1 MNKHLKT
8 VLSDKR
14 DTIVKRWFEAV
25 ARTYPADTAR
35 FLQSRR
41 DPFANPVGNTT
52 IRGLN
57 GLFDQ
62 LLADMVP
69 DEVVACLDPII
80 RIRAVQSFTPSRAT
94 GFVFALKAIIRD
106 QVGKGGSERPIAD
119 GLTEIDGRIDDMGLM
134 AFDVYMRCKEKVYQ
148 IKANEM
154 RNRTYSAFHRAGLVR
169 EIPEDGPDLS
179 KTIE

>member
-1 MNKHLKT
+1 VNRHLKA
-8 VLSDKR
+8 VLSEKR
-14 DTIVKRWFEAV
+14 DAIVKRWFEAV

-35 FLQSRR
+35 FLQAQR

-62 LLADMVP
+62 LLAEMAP
-69 DEVVACLDPII
+69 DEVIACLDPII
-80 RIRAVQSFTPSRAT
+80 RIRAVQSFTPSRAA

-106 QVGKGGSERPIAD
+106 QVGKRGAEGSIAD
-119 GLTEIDGRIDDMGLM
+119 GLIDLDGRIDDMGLM